1 MERLNYRYTKDN
13 DKELGGIA
21 EFLSANTGSREAAR
35 IYGEIEELKNQM
47 QDGLCHFVFRKVN
60 GECRDAYGTRAE
72 DIIGKYGKGTDGGRR
87 SRGSSFNG
95 STFPYFDL
103 VRQDWRCFRVDS
115 LLEMDRNYVV

>member
-1 MERLNYRYTKDN
+1 MKHLNYRYTKDN
-13 DKELGGIA
+13 DRELGGIA
-21 EFLSANTGSREAAR
+21 EYLSANTGSREAAR

-72 DIIGKYGKGTDGGRR
+72 DIIGKYGKAVDDGRKRGTV
-87 SRGSSFNG
+87 FNG
-95 STFPYFDL
+95 TFPYFDL

>member
-21 EFLSANTGSREAAR
+21 EFLAVSKPSHEAAR
-35 IYGEIEELKNQM
+35 IYAEIEELKNQM

-60 GECRDAYGTRAE
+60 GECRDAYGTRAA
-72 DIIGKYGKGTDGGRR
+72 DIISKYSKGTAGGR

-103 VRQDWRCFRVDS
+103 VRRDWRCFRVDS
-115 LLEMDRNYVV
+115 LLEMDRDYVV